1 MKTYAKDNAGG
12 AGFKKK
18 KKGKKDSFSL
28 TFVTKERW
36 MWTVR
41 P

>member
-1 MKTYAKDNAGG
+1 MKTYAKDNTGG

-18 KKGKKDSFSL
+18 KNDSFSL

-41 P
+41 T

>member
-1 MKTYAKDNAGG
+1 MKTYAKDNTGG
-12 AGFKKK
+12 AGLKKN
-18 KKGKKDSFSL
+18 DSFSL

-41 P
+41 T

>member
-1 MKTYAKDNAGG
+1 MKTYAKDNTGG
-12 AGFKKK
+12 AGFKK
-18 KKGKKDSFSL
+18 KKDSFSL

-41 P
+41 T

>member
-1 MKTYAKDNAGG
+1 MKTYAKDNTGG

-18 KKGKKDSFSL
+18 KKNDSFSL

-41 P
+41 T